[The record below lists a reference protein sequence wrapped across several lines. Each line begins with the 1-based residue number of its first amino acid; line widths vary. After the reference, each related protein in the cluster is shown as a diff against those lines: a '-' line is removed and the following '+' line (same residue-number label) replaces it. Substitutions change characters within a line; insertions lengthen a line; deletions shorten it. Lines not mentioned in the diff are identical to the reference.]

1 MRIRLTRHRVKPLT
15 IHPMSTLSIAQRLE
29 RLPITSYQR
38 MIFVVIATAWFFD
51 CLDVAMMTFVL
62 SSIKQEFA
70 LSAEK
75 AGLLAS
81 MSFLGMFIGA
91 GCAGVL
97 ADKYGRIVVFR
108 ASIIIWGLASLF
120 CALSPNV
127 EALMFFRVLLGV
139 GLAMELPVGQSM
151 ICEFVPA
158 RVRGKYVALLEG
170 MWPVGFIAAG
180 LLAMF
185 IVPSFGWRGAF
196 VAEAIPAI
204 FVLVIRRMVPESPRW
219 LAESGQTAKA
229 TEVIS
234 VIETKVEEALRRSG
248 KAQIVASGSIG
259 ETIADNHG
267 GGVAVLTKP
276 EPAVSMNTI
285 ENEVSESVSSPDS
298 DPNATSPCGD
308 GSGPDRASI
317 KTIFGKQYIKRTV
330 MVWMLWF
337 FALLGYYGL
346 TSWFGA
352 MLEAKGMDF
361 AKSTEN
367 IVNISLAGI
376 PGFFTAAWLVEAWG
390 RKPMMI
396 TSLLCCAASA
406 YFYGTAN
413 DTNSIFI
420 FGLIMQFFMFGMWS
434 VIYAYTPELYPTHAR
449 ATGSGFASSIGR
461 VGAWLGPVLVGIILT
476 KSGQQGAFIM
486 GASAF
491 VLAAAAVFFLGEE
504 TKGKVLEEI

>member
-1 MRIRLTRHRVKPLT
+1 MSPLT
-15 IHPMSTLSIAQRLE
+15 VAQRLE

-38 MIFVVIATAWFFD
+38 TIFVVIATAWFFD

-62 SSIKQEFA
+62 ASIKTEFA
-70 LSAEK
+70 LDAGQT
-75 AGLLAS
+75 GLLAS
-81 MSFLGMFIGA
+81 MSFLGMFLGA
-91 GCAGVL
+91 ASAGVL
-97 ADKYGRIVVFR
+97 ADRYGRVVVFR
-108 ASIIIWGLASLF
+108 ASIIIWGLSSLA
-120 CALSPNV
+120 CAFSPNV
-127 EALMFFRVLLGV
+127 ETLMFFRVLLGI

-185 IVPSFGWRGAF
+185 VVPHFGWRGAF
-196 VAEAIPAI
+196 VAEAIPAL

-219 LAESGQTAKA
+219 LAESGQMTKA
-229 TEVIS
+229 REVITL
-234 VIETKVEEALRRSG
+234 IENKVDDALRRSG
-248 KAQIVASGSIG
+248 KTERATTSGDTVHSG
-259 ETIADNHG
+259 EGTTSSETVLSVQGTTGSDESHCDN
-267 GGVAVLTKP
+267 T
-276 EPAVSMNTI
+276 
-285 ENEVSESVSSPDS
+285 SV
-298 DPNATSPCGD
+298 
-308 GSGPDRASI
+308 DRKASI
-317 KTIFGKQYIKRTV
+317 KTIFSKQYRKRTV
-330 MVWMLWF
+330 MVWLLWF

-352 MLEAKGMDF
+352 MMEAKGMGF

-396 TSLLCCAASA
+396 TSLLCCAAST
-406 YFYGTAN
+406 YFYGTADN
-413 DTNSIFI
+413 TTSIII

-449 ATGSGFASSIGR
+449 ATGAGFASSVGR
-461 VGAWLGPVLVGIILT
+461 VGAWLGPLLVGIILPV
-476 KSGQQGAFIM
+476 SGQHGAFLM

-491 VLAAAAVFFLGEE
+491 VMAAAAVFFLGEE

>member
-1 MRIRLTRHRVKPLT
+1 
-15 IHPMSTLSIAQRLE
+15 MSTLTIAQRLE

-70 LSAEK
+70 LTAEK

-97 ADKYGRIVVFR
+97 ADKYGRVVVFR
-108 ASIIIWGLASLF
+108 ASIIIWGTASLL
-120 CALSPNV
+120 CALAPTI
-127 EALMFFRVLLGV
+127 EALMFFRVLLGI

-170 MWPVGFIAAG
+170 MWPVGFVAAG

-185 IVPSFGWRGAF
+185 VVPHFGWRGAF
-196 VAEAIPAI
+196 IAEAIPAI

-219 LAESGQTAKA
+219 LSESGQSAKA
-229 TEVIS
+229 LEVIS
-234 VIETKVEEALRRSG
+234 VIETKVGEALRRKG
-248 KAQIVASGSIG
+248 KTVTVVSSSIG
-259 ETIADNHG
+259 ETNSDQNG
-267 GGVAVLTKP
+267 GGVAVLTRP
-276 EPAVSMNTI
+276 EETSSNLGSRDGDSSS
-285 ENEVSESVSSPDS
+285 SESDSIRNSSS
-298 DPNATSPCGD
+298 HCGD
-308 GSGPDRASI
+308 GSGPNRTSI

-367 IVNISLAGI
+367 IINISLAGI

-413 DTNSIFI
+413 DTNTILI
-420 FGLIMQFFMFGMWS
+420 FGLVMQFFMFGMWS

-461 VGAWLGPVLVGIILT
+461 VGAWLGPVLVGLILT

-486 GASAF
+486 GAGAF
-491 VLAAAAVFFLGEE
+491 VMAAAAVFFLGEE

>member
-1 MRIRLTRHRVKPLT
+1 
-15 IHPMSTLSIAQRLE
+15 MSTLTIAQRLE

-70 LSAEK
+70 LTAEK

-97 ADKYGRIVVFR
+97 ADKYGRVVVFR
-108 ASIIIWGLASLF
+108 ASIIIWGTASLL
-120 CALSPNV
+120 CALAPTI
-127 EALMFFRVLLGV
+127 EALMFFRVLLGI

-170 MWPVGFIAAG
+170 MWPVGFVAAG

-185 IVPSFGWRGAF
+185 IVPHFGWRGAF

-219 LAESGQTAKA
+219 LAESGQSAKA
-229 TEVIS
+229 SEVIGE
-234 VIETKVEEALRRSG
+234 IEGKVEEALRRRG
-248 KAQIVASGSIG
+248 KTATVVATAIG
-259 ETIADNHG
+259 ETHGNHHG
-267 GGVAVLTKP
+267 GGVAVLTRP
-276 EPAVSMNTI
+276 EESIASAISAENASHSTDPVNVSN
-285 ENEVSESVSSPDS
+285 SSHCVDGGG
-298 DPNATSPCGD
+298 PN
-308 GSGPDRASI
+308 RASI
-317 KTIFGKQYIKRTV
+317 KTIFGKQYIKRTI

-413 DTNSIFI
+413 DTNTILI
-420 FGLIMQFFMFGMWS
+420 FGLVMQFFMFGMWS

-461 VGAWLGPVLVGIILT
+461 VGAWLGPVLVGLILT

-491 VLAAAAVFFLGEE
+491 VMAAAAVFFLGEE